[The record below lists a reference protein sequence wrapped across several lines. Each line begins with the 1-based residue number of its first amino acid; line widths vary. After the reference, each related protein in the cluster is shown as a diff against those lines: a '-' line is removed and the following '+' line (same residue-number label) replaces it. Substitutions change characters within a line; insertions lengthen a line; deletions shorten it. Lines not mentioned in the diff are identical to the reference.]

1 MVVVGSTNPAK
12 LEPVR
17 RVFAEVFPGL
27 EVRGVEVPSGV
38 RAQPIGYDETLQGAL
53 NRARAAL
60 AQPGAAWG
68 LGLEAGVEFNGQGSW
83 LFNIAVILRA
93 DGRWGLARGG
103 SVLLPPRVG
112 ERLRRGEEL
121 GPIMDDLVGKKDTKK
136 GSGAVGILT
145 LSRIERV
152 EFWRHT
158 LELALP
164 PFLRP
169 ELYPLEGVAYMFPDT

>member
-17 RVFAEVFPGL
+17 LVFAEIFPEL
-27 EVRGVEVPSGV
+27 EIRGVEVPSGV
-38 RAQPIGYDETLQGAL
+38 RDQPIGYEETFLGAE
-53 NRARAAL
+53 NRAKAAL
-60 AQPGAAWG
+60 VQPGASWG
-68 LGLEAGVEFNGQGSW
+68 LGLEAGVEFNAHGSW
-83 LFNIAVILRA
+83 LFNMAVLLQA
-93 DGRWGLARGG
+93 DGRRGMARGG
-103 SVLLPPRVG
+103 SVMLPPKVG
-112 ERLRRGEEL
+112 ERLRLGQEL
-121 GPIMDDLVGKKDTKK
+121 GLVMDELVGRRDTKK

-158 LELALP
+158 IELALP

-169 ELYPLEGVAYMFPDT
+169 ELYPLVQ

>member
-17 RVFAEVFPGL
+17 RVFGEVFPNLEIRGL
-27 EVRGVEVPSGV
+27 EVPSGV
-38 RAQPIGYDETLQGAL
+38 RDQPIGYEETVLGAS
-53 NRARAAL
+53 NRAKAAL
-60 AQPGAAWG
+60 ATEGATWG
-68 LGLEAGVEFNGQGSW
+68 LGLEAGVEFNPHGAW
-83 LFNIAVILRA
+83 LFNVAVILRL
-93 DGRWGLARGG
+93 DGRMGMARGG
-103 SVLLPPRVG
+103 SVLLPPTVG
-112 ERLRRGEEL
+112 ERVKQGEEL
-121 GPIMDDLVGKKDTKK
+121 GPVMDDLVGKKDTKK

-145 LSRIERV
+145 LSRVERM

-169 ELYPLEGVAYMFPDT
+169 ELY

>member
-17 RVFAEVFPGL
+17 LVFAELFPGL
-27 EVRGVEVPSGV
+27 QVSGVEVPSGV
-38 RAQPIGYDETLQGAL
+38 RAQPIGYEETALGAE

-60 AQPGAAWG
+60 AQPGATWG
-68 LGLEAGVEFNGQGSW
+68 LGLEAGVEFNAYGSW

-93 DGRWGLARGG
+93 DGRRGMARGG
-103 SVLLPPRVG
+103 SVLLPPVVG

-121 GPIMDDLVGKKDTKK
+121 GPIMDDLVGQKDTKK

-145 LSRIERV
+145 LSRVERV

-169 ELYPLEGVAYMFPDT
+169 ELYPE

>member
-12 LEPVR
+12 LEPAR
-17 RVFAEVFPGL
+17 LVFAEVFPGL
-27 EVRGVEVPSGV
+27 EIRGVEVPSGV
-38 RAQPIGYDETLQGAL
+38 RAQPIGYEETVLGAES
-53 NRARAAL
+53 RAQAAL

-68 LGLEAGVEFNGQGSW
+68 LGLEAGVEFNGHGSW

-93 DGRWGLARGG
+93 DGRGGMARGG

-136 GSGAVGILT
+136 GLGAVGILT
-145 LSRIERV
+145 LARIERV

-158 LELALP
+158 IELALP

-169 ELYPLEGVAYMFPDT
+169 ELYTLE

>member
-17 RVFAEVFPGL
+17 LVFAEIFPEL
-27 EVRGVEVPSGV
+27 EICGVDVPSGV
-38 RAQPIGYDETLQGAL
+38 RDQPIGYEETVLGAE

-60 AQPGAAWG
+60 ARPGAGWG
-68 LGLEAGVEFNGQGSW
+68 LGLEAGVEFNAYGSW
-83 LFNIAVILRA
+83 LFNIAVVLRS
-93 DGRWGLARGG
+93 DGRRGMARGG
-103 SVLLPPRVG
+103 SVLLPPVVG
-112 ERLRRGEEL
+112 ERLYSGQEL
-121 GPIMDDLVGKKDTKK
+121 GLVMDDLVGKKDTKK

-158 LELALP
+158 IELALP

-169 ELYPLEGVAYMFPDT
+169 ELYPLE

>member
-17 RVFAEVFPGL
+17 LVFAELFPGL
-27 EVRGVEVPSGV
+27 QVSGVEVPSGV
-38 RAQPIGYDETLQGAL
+38 RVQPIGYEETRLGAE

-60 AQPGAAWG
+60 AQPGATWG
-68 LGLEAGVEFNGQGSW
+68 LGLEAGVEFNAYGSW
-83 LFNIAVILRA
+83 LFNIAVIQRA
-93 DGRWGLARGG
+93 DGRRGMARGG
-103 SVLLPPRVG
+103 SVLLPPVVG
-112 ERLRRGEEL
+112 ERLRQGEEL
-121 GPIMDDLVGKKDTKK
+121 GPIMDDLVGQKDTKK
-136 GSGAVGILT
+136 ALGAVGILT
-145 LSRIERV
+145 LSRVERV

-169 ELYPLEGVAYMFPDT
+169 ELYPE

>member
-17 RVFAEVFPGL
+17 LVFAELFPGL
-27 EVRGVEVPSGV
+27 YISGVEVPSGV
-38 RAQPIGYDETLQGAL
+38 RVQPIGYDETVLGAE

-60 AQPGAAWG
+60 AQPGATWG
-68 LGLEAGVEFNGQGSW
+68 LGLEAGVEFNAHGGW

-93 DGRWGLARGG
+93 DGRRGMARGG
-103 SVLLPPRVG
+103 SVLLPPVVG
-112 ERLRRGEEL
+112 ERLRGGEEL
-121 GPIMDDLVGKKDTKK
+121 GLIMDDLVGKRDTKK
-136 GSGAVGILT
+136 ALGAVGILT
-145 LSRIERV
+145 LSRVERV

-158 LELALP
+158 IELALP

-169 ELYPLEGVAYMFPDT
+169 ELYPLE

>member
-1 MVVVGSTNPAK
+1 MVIVGSTNPAK

-17 RVFAEVFPGL
+17 LVFAEIFPEL
-27 EVRGVEVPSGV
+27 EIRGVEVPSGV
-38 RAQPIGYDETLQGAL
+38 RDQPVGYEETVLGAE

-60 AQPGAAWG
+60 AQPGASWG
-68 LGLEAGVEFNGQGSW
+68 LGLEAGVEFNTHGSW
-83 LFNIAVILRA
+83 LFNIAVVLRA
-93 DGRWGLARGG
+93 DGRRGMARGG
-103 SVLLPPRVG
+103 SVLLPPVVG
-112 ERLRRGEEL
+112 ERLRAGQEL
-121 GPIMDDLVGKKDTKK
+121 GQVMDDLVGQKDTKK

-158 LELALP
+158 IELALP

-169 ELYPLEGVAYMFPDT
+169 ELYPLE

>member
-17 RVFAEVFPGL
+17 LVFAELFPEL
-27 EVRGVEVPSGV
+27 EIRGVDVPSGV
-38 RAQPIGYDETLQGAL
+38 REQPVGYEETVLGAE

-60 AQPGAAWG
+60 AQPGASWG
-68 LGLEAGVEFNGQGSW
+68 LGLEAGVEFNTYGSW
-83 LFNIAVILRA
+83 LFNIAVLLRA
-93 DGRWGLARGG
+93 DGRRGMARGG
-103 SVLLPPRVG
+103 SVLLPPVVG
-112 ERLRRGEEL
+112 ERLRGGQEL
-121 GPIMDDLVGKKDTKK
+121 GLVMDDLMGQKGTKR

-158 LELALP
+158 IELAMP

-169 ELYPLEGVAYMFPDT
+169 ELYPLE